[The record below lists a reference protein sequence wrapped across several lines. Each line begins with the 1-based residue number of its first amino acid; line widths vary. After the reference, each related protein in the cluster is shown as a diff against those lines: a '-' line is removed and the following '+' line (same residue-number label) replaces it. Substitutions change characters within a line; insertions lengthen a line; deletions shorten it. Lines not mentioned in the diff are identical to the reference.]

1 MAIQKPLTKISLIL
15 VLIILLPALFFSTY
29 ELSSLNENE
38 TVIQS
43 IYTNQLDAILFSV
56 NQYTKDILDSW
67 AAKLNLTLVEK
78 ETNEEEYSKKMN
90 EFLNLNSSVNYIL
103 FADSTSTKIIDIFNN
118 GKKDLSSLNQK
129 DVTKLLV
136 DNRFKTERLY
146 VYKKEGYQKYET
158 INDPNFEKY
167 SMIMFLMNLKYSKVK
182 SCIIIFDPVVYIK
195 QVLAPK
201 LQDVSQDK
209 FKILVFDNK
218 NNRTVYSTERNDS
231 TRIEQRKS
239 FWLLPGYSIGISLK
253 GTTIASLVESR
264 SKFNILLIVALN
276 LILLIGLL
284 FVYKSIR
291 KEIELAQI
299 KSDFVSNVSHELRTP
314 LALISMFAE
323 TLELERART
332 EEKKKEYYKIISQE
346 ANRLGK
352 IVNKILNF
360 SKIEAGKIKYHF
372 VVTDLNSFA
381 EDIYNTYIFHLQNNG
396 FQCSFEKG
404 DFSNKINAD
413 REALS
418 EAIINLIDNAVKY
431 SNDVKF
437 ITIKTGLE
445 KDMVFIEVKDKGIGI
460 SKDDQKKIFDKFFR
474 VTTGNIHDT
483 KGTGLGLTLVKHIVN
498 VHKGT
503 ITIDSSI
510 GKGSSFR
517 IYLPSVS

>member
-1 MAIQKPLTKISLIL
+1 MIIQKPLTKIALIL
-15 VLIILLPALFFSTY
+15 FLIILLPALFFSTY

-38 TVIQS
+38 KVIQS

-67 AAKLNLTLVEK
+67 AAKLNLILVER
-78 ETNEEEYSKKMN
+78 ETNNEEFGKKMN
-90 EFLNLNSSVNYIL
+90 EFLDLNSSVNYIL
-103 FADSTSTKIIDIFNN
+103 FADSSSNNVMEIFTSRKKELPAINIKDATKFYKEN
-118 GKKDLSSLNQK
+118 KHLAK
-129 DVTKLLV
+129 
-136 DNRFKTERLY
+136 RLY
-146 VYKKEGYQKYET
+146 AYKKEGYQKYES
-158 INDPNFEKY
+158 ISDSNFTKY
-167 SMIMFLMNLKYSKVK
+167 SMILFLMNLKYSKVK
-182 SCIIIFDPVVYIK
+182 SCVIIYDPNVFIK
-195 QVLAPK
+195 QILTPR
-201 LQDVSQDK
+201 LQDVSQEK
-209 FKILVFDNK
+209 FRITVFDNK
-218 NNRTVYSTERNDS
+218 NNRTIFSTERNDS
-231 TRIEQRKS
+231 TKIEQKKS
-239 FWLLPGYSIGISLK
+239 FWLLPDYSIGISLK
-253 GTTIASLVESR
+253 GKTIASLVESR
-264 SKFNILLIVALN
+264 SEFNIILIIALN

-284 FVYKSIR
+284 FVYRSIR

-323 TLELERART
+323 TLELERARS

-372 VVTDLNSFA
+372 SEIDLNNFV
-381 EDIYNTYIFHLQNNG
+381 EDIYNTYSFHLKSNG

-404 DFSNKINAD
+404 EFNNKTSAD

-431 SNDVKF
+431 SDEVKL
-437 ITIKTGLE
+437 ITVKTGLE
-445 KDMVFIEVKDKGIGI
+445 NNMVFIEVKDKGIGI
-460 SKDDQKKIFDKFFR
+460 SKDDQKKIFDKFYR
-474 VTTGNIHDT
+474 VTSGNIHDT

-498 VHKGT
+498 IHKGT
-503 ITIDSSI
+503 ITIESTL

-517 IYLPSVS
+517 IYLPSIS